1 MASNG
6 IPMFKFVKLLEKC
19 ASTAYSEPSSVTHD
33 TIIDQIAPILIE
45 ECNLA
50 CNSWVVEVGAGNG
63 RLLETLNNA
72 SQCAVVAVNIAEEN
86 IHECKS
92 RGLFVDESEMHAPG
106 WTYYEPDLYVFRHVL
121 EHSPCPMLVLQ
132 MAYDTLKVGGFVYI
146 EVPLPDSVFQ
156 HEENVNHYSVLPAAM
171 WRSLS
176 KKVGFEVV
184 RDINIDF
191 SVPQPDGRVLPDR
204 YYALLLRKG

>member
-1 MASNG
+1 MGGNG
-6 IPMFKFVKLLEKC
+6 RSMLNFTQLLEKC
-19 ASTAYSEPSSVTHD
+19 ASTAYAEPSTGTHD

-45 ECNLA
+45 DCKLA

-63 RLLETLNNA
+63 RLLDILNKV
-72 SQCAVVAVNIAEEN
+72 SQCSVVAVNIAEEN
-86 IHECKS
+86 LQACKKI
-92 RGLFVDESEMHAPG
+92 GLYVDDSEMHTPG
-106 WTYYEPDLYVFRHVL
+106 WTRYEPNLYIFRHVL

-132 MAYDTLKVGGFVYI
+132 MAYDTLEVGGFVYI

-176 KKVGFEVV
+176 KKVGFEIV

-191 SVPQPDGRVLPDR
+191 SVPQSDGSDLPDR